1 MNDYYD
7 LIIISINI
15 KYFFTYLTLIDE
27 SSPGPYPKDLAKSLP
42 VPNGSKTI
50 KGNCFKFKLSIVL
63 RTHLKLK
70 NGKTLLH
77 TKIPIY
83 DLMGQFYLPF

>member
-70 NGKTLLH
+70 KWQNVITCKKPHYMT
-77 TKIPIY
+77 
-83 DLMGQFYLPF
+83 